1 VQHETKMKF
10 QGTIMQSE
18 NPEGSKRRKIRILVV
33 EDVANVALVLKTRL
47 ESYGYEICDI
57 ANTGPKAIKR
67 AIHHQPDLIL
77 MDIMLEGDMNG
88 IEAAERIKR
97 QLDVPIIYLSCLN
110 DQKVFDRALETNPYG
125 YILKPYDSAELRF
138 GIENA
143 IKMHRSNMQRQA
155 RIDDLE
161 KRCSDPHS

>member
-1 VQHETKMKF
+1 
-10 QGTIMQSE
+10 MQPAG
-18 NPEGSKRRKIRILVV
+18 PEEAAPNRYRILVV

-47 ESYGYEICDI
+47 ETFGYEICDI
-57 ANTGPKAIKR
+57 ANTGPLAIEQ
-67 AIHHQPDLIL
+67 AIRHCPDLIL

-88 IEAAERIKR
+88 IEAAETISE

-125 YILKPYDSAELRF
+125 YILKPYDSAALRF

-143 IKMHRSNMQRQA
+143 IKMHRSNQRREA
-155 RIDDLE
+155 KISDLE
-161 KRCSDPHS
+161 ARNDKSSP